1 MDRKPKRYWRKKGQ
15 AHDDSEQAASK
26 RELKKSGGM
35 REKRSRSKEAEQEG
49 KQPSN
54 LHSKQQSKPPHP
66 IEGPISAR
74 LQDNLDALKA
84 QFTDCSDVIFREMLI
99 SHHIKALLVYIDG
112 LVAATDL
119 HANALKPLLFDF
131 NEPTGQL
138 IDTLESRGV
147 AVSQLSHVQNYTKV
161 INGLLSGTAVVFVE
175 GQDKALMISVG
186 GGQRRS
192 VSEPAT
198 EAVVRG
204 PREGFTESIRTNT
217 SLVRH
222 KIRSPNLKTVSFTLG
237 EETRTEVVLTY
248 LEGLADPTVVDEV
261 RRRLESVKIDGILE
275 SAYIEELIED
285 APYSPFPQFQYTER
299 PDTVAANLLEGR
311 IAIFVD
317 GTPFV
322 LMAPITY
329 WQMLQASEDYYE
341 RFFIGSMLRWL
352 RLLFLFLAL
361 YMPSLYIAVTTYH
374 PDMLPTSL
382 MLSVSAARETIP
394 FPAIVEALIMEIAFE
409 ALREAGVRLP
419 KTIGQT
425 VSILGALII
434 GQAAVEAGIVSAPMV
449 IIVSVTGIASF
460 TIPRFNAAIAI
471 RLMRFP
477 LMFLAG
483 TFGLF
488 GIVIGTVLLAA
499 HLSKLR
505 SLGVPYLS
513 GVAPRMK
520 GELKDILFRAP
531 WWKMNKRPTS
541 YAHPDRRREAADM
554 MPAPPHEK
562 E

>member
-1 MDRKPKRYWRKKGQ
+1 MDRKPPRYWRKKSQ
-15 AHDDSEQAASK
+15 AQADSEPSSPASK
-26 RELKKSGGM
+26 RQLKKSGM
-35 REKRSRSKEAEQEG
+35 QDKRNKNKAPKQDDKQKGRQDDQEME
-49 KQPSN
+49 S
-54 LHSKQQSKPPHP
+54 LR
-66 IEGPISAR
+66 GPISAK
-74 LQDNLDALKA
+74 LQDNQKKVKE
-84 QFTDCSDVIFREMLI
+84 QFRDCSDVIFREMSI
-99 SHHIKALLVYIDG
+99 AQNIKALLVYIDG
-112 LVAATDL
+112 LVAAKDL
-119 HANALKPLLFDF
+119 HANALKPLLFQFD
-131 NEPTGQL
+131 NPTDDL
-138 IDTLESRGV
+138 IAALEDRGV
-147 AVSQLSHVQNYTKV
+147 AVSQLSHVKDLEKV
-161 INGLLSGTAVVFVE
+161 VDGLLAGNAVLFVE
-175 GQDKALMISVG
+175 GQEKALVISVG

-192 VSEPAT
+192 VSEPAS

-204 PREGFTESIRTNT
+204 PREGFTESLRTNT
-217 SLVRH
+217 GLLRH
-222 KIRSPNLKTVSFTLG
+222 KIHSPNLKTVSFTLG
-237 EETRTEVVLTY
+237 KETRTEVVLSY
-248 LEGLADPTVVDEV
+248 LEGLADSSVVDEV
-261 RRRLESVKIDGILE
+261 KRRLESVKIDSILE

-311 IAIFVD
+311 VAIFVD

-322 LMAPITY
+322 LTAPITF

-341 RFFIGSMLRWL
+341 RFFMGSMLRWL

-361 YMPSLYIAVTTYH
+361 YMPSLYIAVITFH

-382 MLSVSAARETIP
+382 LLSIAAARETIP

-419 KTIGQT
+419 KTVGQT

-460 TIPRFNAAIAI
+460 TIPRYNAAISI
-471 RLMRFP
+471 RMMRFP

-488 GIVIGTVLLAA
+488 GIVFGTVVLTA
-499 HLSKLR
+499 HLCKLR

-513 GVAPRMK
+513 GLAPQMP
-520 GELKDILFRAP
+520 GELKDILYRAP
-531 WWKMNKRPTS
+531 WWNMENRPRS
-541 YAHPDRRREAADM
+541 YAHEDRRRESNDL
-554 MPAPPHEK
+554 MPTPPHEK